1 MITEIPV
8 FLRNATEMDLSKFRR
23 ELQTLDLKEI
33 IPYEGFYLNK
43 DQEEKGFCFNV
54 EGESKE
60 EMISKLQKIMS
71 AGLGSVEFAS
81 IKFCGTGANCCFS
94 IIDKPI
100 EEISAQIKVNPSKT
114 FSSYLMRRN
123 NNITYSISVLDP
135 KNLQNLEYADC
146 FQRITDW
153 KKDVQSMMENLHA
166 SYIDFMQIGY
176 CSL

>member
-1 MITEIPV
+1 MAMSESLEKIT
-8 FLRNATEMDLSKFRR
+8 FGD
-23 ELQTLDLKEI
+23 KEI
-33 IPYEGFYLNK
+33 YLIK
-43 DQEEKGFCFNV
+43 TAHV
-54 EGESKE
+54 SKT
-60 EMISKLQKIMS
+60 
-71 AGLGSVEFAS
+71 SVEDV
-81 IKFCGTGANCCFS
+81 
-94 IIDKPI
+94 DKAI
-100 EEISAQIKVNPSKT
+100 EEISAQIKANPSKT

-153 KKDVQSMMENLHA
+153 KKEVQSMMENLHA